1 MNSTINKALVV
12 AGGVAL
18 AIFLLNRFTSGGLTN
33 FGKPTPTK

>member
-18 AIFLLNRFTSGGLTN
+18 AVFLLNRFTQGGLAS